1 MARAKA
7 NVEEATEK
15 GPSKMNMVR
24 DALREL
30 GNDAKPKAIFDY
42 VLKNFG
48 VELPTPMISS
58 YKSSIIGKDAGRSG
72 SFRVSKGAA
81 SSGNVSLNDLE
92 QVQTLIDRVGA
103 PQLQHLIRVLSK

>member
-24 DALREL
+24 DALRDL
-30 GNDAKPKAIFDY
+30 GNDAKPKAIYDY
-42 VLKNFG
+42 VLEKFG

-58 YKSSIIGKDAGRSG
+58 YKSSIIGKDPGRSG
-72 SFRVSKGAA
+72 SFRVSRGAA
-81 SSGNVSLNDLE
+81 SGNVSLNDLE

-103 PQLQHLIRVLSK
+103 PQLQQLIRVLSK